1 MVTRR
6 RSALALVAVALAA
19 AALPAATQSAAG
31 ATPARHF
38 ARPVHVDVS
47 PANATGEPSIAVGR
61 DGTEYIV
68 APDGAG
74 LRTPNALGAGG
85 SGGSLIWRSQN
96 RGKSWVFLGNY
107 DLPTGGGDTD
117 VAVTPNGTVVASG
130 LSSVACATVA
140 VSKDKAQ
147 SWRAD
152 PLAGCATFPLMNDR
166 QWTAV
171 DGNNTVYTVIGN
183 VVQGEIDLVRATP
196 SAVGVTPTTTMQLY
210 TGGDYEWPGTIAVDG
225 RNGTAYVGWNTTGAP
240 DDCDGTSGASC
251 SPVSASSQ
259 TPDRIYVSV
268 VPRGATSAPTPR
280 LVASRHFDSY
290 DSFVADA
297 VDSAGTVY
305 VVWSERHPAQRET
318 WIMLSTSRNGGRSW
332 SSPQR
337 VNRVPATTTYP
348 WVTAGDGGRIAI
360 SYYGTSAHGYSPQ
373 TVAPS
378 ATWYVYSTFS
388 TDGGRHFAEYRTTG
402 AIQHGMICTSG
413 TGCAAG
419 TRNLLD
425 FFETAADPQGC
436 LVTSYADNSAGGTAA
451 IVSYVRQTSGPGL
464 SARRPC
470 R

>member
-1 MVTRR
+1 VVTLRR
-6 RSALALVAVALAA
+6 AALALVVAAV
-19 AALPAATQSAAG
+19 AG
-31 ATPARHF
+31 ATVPAVGSTSTRHF
-38 ARPVHVDVS
+38 SRPIHVDVS
-47 PANATGEPSIAVGR
+47 AANATGEPSIAVAR

-74 LRTPNALGAGG
+74 VRTPNAIGAGG
-85 SGGSLIWRSQN
+85 SGGSLIWRSPD
-96 RGKSWVFLGNY
+96 RGRTWTFLGNY

-117 VAVTPNGTVVASG
+117 VAVMPNGTVVASG

-140 VSKDKAQ
+140 VSTDKAQ

-183 VVQGEIDLVRATP
+183 TVEGELDLVRAKP
-196 SAVGVTPTTTMQLY
+196 GVLGVTPTTTLQLY
-210 TGGDYEWPGTIAVDG
+210 TGGDYEWPGTIALNSRD
-225 RNGTAYVGWNTTGAP
+225 GTAYVVWNTTGSP
-240 DDCDGTSGASC
+240 DDCDGTSGDSC
-251 SPVSASSQ
+251 TPAAASSK
-259 TPDRIYVSV
+259 TPDLIEVSV
-268 VPRGATSAPTPR
+268 VPRGATAAPTPR
-280 LVASRHFDSY
+280 VVASRHFDTY
-290 DSFVADA
+290 DSFVTDA
-297 VDSAGTVY
+297 VDSAGNVY

-318 WIMLSTSRNGGRSW
+318 WIMLSTSHNRGRSW
-332 SSPQR
+332 SAPQR
-337 VNRVPATTTYP
+337 INRVPSTTTYP
-348 WVTAGDGGRIAI
+348 WVTAGDAGRIAI

-373 TVAPS
+373 TVPS
-378 ATWYVYSTFS
+378 GATWYVYSTFS

-402 AIQHGMICTSG
+402 PIQHGMICTSG

-436 LVTSYADNSAGGTAA
+436 LVTSYADNSANAGAA
-451 IVSYVRQTSGPGL
+451 VVSYVRQTSGPGL